1 MNSIQIYLI
10 TNFYSMTRIYLL
22 ILSFMILSVANTFS
36 QKKYSY
42 ETVPNDPLGV
52 RIYTLDNG
60 LKVYMS
66 QYKDEPRIQTF
77 ISVRVGS
84 KDDPSETTGLAH
96 YFEHMMFKGTPNFGT
111 SDWEKEKAIISQ
123 IEAAFEDYRSLTDA
137 DERLEA
143 YKKIDSLSYEA
154 SKYAIPNE
162 YDKIMKSIGST
173 GTNAATSN
181 DFTYYVENIPN
192 NQLRNWA
199 KVQADRFSQPVLRL
213 FHTEL
218 ETVYEE
224 KNMSLTNDGRR
235 ANEALMAALFPDH
248 PYGLQTTLGH
258 PEHLKNPSMT
268 SINEFYKKYYVPN
281 NMALSMSG
289 DFDPDEAIR
298 IVDEYLGKLVP
309 GELPPLPKVNNSKIE
324 KISVSELVGL
334 EAENVRIA
342 YKFPGATSDEAVMA
356 DLLSLMLSNGKAG
369 LIDLNINQKQKAL
382 WASTYFYSL
391 NDYST
396 LVLLAGNKADQSL
409 DEAKA
414 LLLEQI
420 DLLKKGDFPDWLIE
434 SAVNNLKLR
443 ELKRA
448 ESNRG
453 RANAMAMA
461 YIKRQDWKDVVEYN
475 DRLAKIKKS
484 ELIKFANDNLQDN
497 YVVIYK
503 KQGKPDDIP
512 KVDKPPITPVEI
524 NRDAES
530 AFFAEIKSSS
540 PDNIEPLFLDYTKD
554 INRAKSANG
563 LDILHIPNTENST
576 FNLIYYFPFGSDDD
590 LMINLAAS
598 YLEYLGTSTM
608 SPEEIGQEFYKLAC
622 SFSVFASNDQTYISL
637 SGLSENQEK
646 AVLLLENL
654 LHDCQKNEVALE
666 NLKADMMKSR
676 TDAKA
681 NQIANF
687 RALVNYATY
696 GSDSPSTHVL
706 SDEELKNLKADDLI
720 AVLRNMTSYP
730 HEVIYYGPLTVGGVK
745 ALVEENH
752 KVPATFKAAPKGKNF
767 LPLDTKDNKV
777 YFAHYDGP
785 QSYLQ
790 TVSKGID
797 YSEDLLPL
805 INMYNSYFG
814 GGMNAIVF
822 QEMREKR
829 GLAYSARANYTLPST
844 PDKPFTNNSFIATQ
858 NDKGVDAF
866 DAFNELFDEIPVSEN
881 AFKLAKE
888 SMITDMATNRTT
900 KMNIIWNYI
909 SARKMGRDYDLR
921 TKLYQEIPVM
931 TIDQIINFNTSYISK
946 QPKSYVILGDE
957 NAIDFETIEKKYG
970 KVVRLEKE
978 DYFGY

>member
-1 MNSIQIYLI
+1 MSRILI
-10 TNFYSMTRIYLL
+10 
-22 ILSFMILSVANTFS
+22 ILSLMVFFAGAALC
-36 QKKYSY
+36 QKEYTY

-66 QYKDEPRIQTF
+66 RYTDEPRIQTY

-84 KDDPSETTGLAH
+84 KDDPAETTGLAH

-111 SDWEKEKAIISQ
+111 SNWEAEKVIIAHIEKE
-123 IEAAFEDYRSLTDA
+123 FEHYRTLTDPQ
-137 DERLEA
+137 ERLEA

-235 ANEALMAALFPDH
+235 ANEALMAALFPEH

-258 PEHLKNPSMT
+258 PEHLKNPSMKA
-268 SINEFYKKYYVPN
+268 INEFYRKYYVPN
-281 NMALSMSG
+281 NMSVAMSG
-289 DFDPDEAIR
+289 DFDPDEAIKV
-298 IVDEYLGKLVP
+298 IDEYLGKLQP
-309 GELPPLPKVNNSKIE
+309 GDLPPVKPADHSVISKIE
-324 KISVSELVGL
+324 VSELVGL
-334 EAENVRIA
+334 EAENIRIA
-342 YKFPGATSDEAVMA
+342 YRFPGATSYDAVMA
-356 DLLSLMLSNGKAG
+356 DMLSLMLANGKAG
-369 LIDLNINQKQKAL
+369 LIDLNINQKQMAL
-382 WASTYFYSL
+382 WASSYFYSL
-391 NDYST
+391 NDYSM
-396 LVLLAGNKADQSL
+396 LVLVAGNKADQTL
-409 DEAKA
+409 DETKN
-414 LLLEQI
+414 LLLEQVE
-420 DLLKKGDFPDWLIE
+420 LLKSGDFPDWLIE

-453 RANAMAMA
+453 RANSMAMA
-461 YIKRQDWKDVVEYN
+461 FIKRQDWKDVVSYN
-475 DRLAKIKKS
+475 DRLAQIRKAD
-484 ELIKFANDNLQDN
+484 LVKFAKENLRDN
-497 YVVIYK
+497 YVVVYK
-503 KQGKPDDIP
+503 RQGKPDGIP

-530 AFFAEIKSSS
+530 AFFAEIKNSS
-540 PDNIEPLFLDYTKD
+540 PKLIDPVFLDYTKD
-554 INRAKSANG
+554 INRSKTSNR
-563 LDILHIPNTENST
+563 LDILHIPNVENLT

-590 LMINLAAS
+590 LMINLAAR

-608 SPEEIGQEFYKLAC
+608 TPEEIGQEFYKLAC
-622 SFSVFASNDQTYISL
+622 NFSVFASNDQTYISL
-637 SGLSENQEK
+637 SGLSDNQEK
-646 AVLLLENL
+646 ATKLLENL
-654 LHDCQKNEVALE
+654 LNDCQKNEAALV
-666 NLKADMMKSR
+666 NLKADILKDRS
-676 TDAKA
+676 DAKA

-687 RALVNYATY
+687 RALVDYATY

-706 SDEELKNLKADDLI
+706 SDRELAEVTADDLTD
-720 AVLRNMTSYP
+720 VLRNMTSYQ
-730 HEVIYYGPLTVGGVK
+730 HEIIYYGPLTIKGVK
-745 ALVEENH
+745 SLIEENH
-752 KVPATFKAAPKGKNF
+752 KVPTSFRPAPRGKDF
-767 LPLDTKDNKV
+767 TALDTRENKV

-790 TVSKGID
+790 TVSRGID
-797 YSEDLLPL
+797 YNEDLLPI

-829 GLAYSARANYTLPST
+829 GLAYSARANYGLPRT
-844 PDKPFTNNSFIATQ
+844 PAKPFINNSFIATQ
-858 NDKGVDAF
+858 NDKVIDAF
-866 DAFNELFDEIPVSEN
+866 DAFNELFDEMPVSEN
-881 AFKLAKE
+881 AFNLAKE

-909 SARKMGRDYDLR
+909 AARKMARDYDLR
-921 TKLYQEIPVM
+921 TKLYTEIPEMSVEQVL
-931 TIDQIINFNTSYISK
+931 DFNKNYISRK
-946 QPKSYVILGDE
+946 PKTYVILGDE
-957 NAIDFETIEKKYG
+957 TAIDLDAIEKKYG
-970 KVVRLEKE
+970 KVVKLEKE
-978 DYFGY
+978 EYFGY